1 MVQGETLRVAE
12 RPMFWSGDEQ
22 RKGEETEPRGDKSEE
37 SWNSRHRLSGRKA
50 MKTTE
55 TEQEGGR
62 NKGRER
68 ETKSRERDGW
78 GGKDI
83 GMKLER
89 EKEEI
94 ER

>member
-1 MVQGETLRVAE
+1 MNREREKRQSQEEIKVKRVGTLGTD
-12 RPMFWSGDEQ
+12 F
-22 RKGEETEPRGDKSEE
+22 RG
-37 SWNSRHRLSGRKA
+37 GKA